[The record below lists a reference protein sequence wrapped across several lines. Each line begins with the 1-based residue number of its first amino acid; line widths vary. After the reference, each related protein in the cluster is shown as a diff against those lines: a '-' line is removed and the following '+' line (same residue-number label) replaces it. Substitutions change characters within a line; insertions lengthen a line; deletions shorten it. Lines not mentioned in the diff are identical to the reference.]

1 MNVRWCEDVEAR
13 LVIARTIHSL
23 LDKGPARD
31 GFGDSIDAYASS
43 DAYSIL
49 IAFPDDD
56 GEELRD
62 ACALAIFSLYQL
74 PMASRWVLGVDALA
88 VRGAA
93 LEDALE
99 FLRVLVRISV
109 RAGLHGVCLAD
120 SGVARRGL
128 VPALASRGHVDAEP
142 IVVAAPLMMR
152 RESAGVWSPFCAGP
166 IPDRVF
172 ESVRCVFISTES
184 LAIDASGEQYAGAGP
199 LYRGEGR
206 LHCGGWQLDTLEEV
220 AAHLRRV
227 GFEPRSA
234 AGFSGT
240 VQEQILHQGY
250 VPQGTVSLST
260 SFEVCAQYATCRG
273 TRPGGV
279 VFTIDANRLRARG
292 PVWDAYATL
301 VRHCDWF
308 FKAELETLTSVVGAL
323 GVEEGGRFLARCHAG
338 TRDRIERAE
347 GFEPILGPIDWARY
361 LQGGLER
368 LRGAGIEEEA
378 LRQLHNGLELYW
390 MRALGKVAA
399 EDIIHVGARE
409 AEPVVEERRLGL
421 LAYEHAFREVE
432 ARLRTQSL
440 APADPGW
447 DLTAFGY
454 VAKTCRDREFL
465 STGPVPADC
474 IVDAT
479 LVGQAS

>member
-1 MNVRWCEDVEAR
+1 
-13 LVIARTIHSL
+13 
-23 LDKGPARD
+23 
-31 GFGDSIDAYASS
+31 
-43 DAYSIL
+43 
-49 IAFPDDD
+49 
-56 GEELRD
+56 
-62 ACALAIFSLYQL
+62 
-74 PMASRWVLGVDALA
+74 
-88 VRGAA
+88 
-93 LEDALE
+93 
-99 FLRVLVRISV
+99 
-109 RAGLHGVCLAD
+109 
-120 SGVARRGL
+120 
-128 VPALASRGHVDAEP
+128 
-142 IVVAAPLMMR
+142 MMR

-172 ESVRCVFISTES
+172 ESVPCVLISTENP
-184 LAIDASGEQYAGAGP
+184 AVDASGEQYAGAGP

-206 LHCGGWQLDTLEEV
+206 LNCGGWQLDTLEEV

-234 AGFSGT
+234 ADFTGT

-260 SFEVCAQYATCRG
+260 SFDVCAEYATSRG
-273 TRPGGV
+273 TRPGGI
-279 VFTIDANRLRARG
+279 VFTIDADRLRARG

-308 FKAELETLTSVVGAL
+308 FKAELDTLTSVVGVL

-338 TRDRIERAE
+338 TRARVERAE
-347 GFEPILGPIDWARY
+347 GFEPIVGPIDWAHY
-361 LQGGLER
+361 VQGGLER

-390 MRALGKVAA
+390 LRALGKVAA
-399 EDIIHVGARE
+399 EDVIHVGVPG

-421 LAYEHAFREVE
+421 LAYEHAFRDVE
-432 ARLRTQSL
+432 ARLRTEAL

-479 LVGQAS
+479 GVGRAS